1 MLKRLLCSFVLL
13 MNVVVLFAQQNAP
26 QFWKDAA
33 EQNVANFAGQYDRFI
48 YPSAYRTVELD
59 VHALRHFLRNN
70 MTENQSVVIE
80 LPMPDGTTER
90 FRVWEESVMHPD
102 LQAKYPDIRCYTGQG
117 VDDPQ
122 ATIKCDITPQGFHAM
137 TLGAAKGQ
145 MFIDPLYHG
154 FDGIGIVYFKKDY
167 ERTAE
172 DHFEC
177 HQTAEMEPA
186 DATEFKPG
194 SPKRYTPHADFAG
207 DCQKRRYRL
216 ALACTGEYALFHGNT
231 KPLVLA
237 AMNTSMNR
245 VNGVYERDLAV
256 TMQLVPNNDTLIF
269 LNSASD
275 PYTNN
280 NGGTMLGQNQ
290 TTVTTRIGSANYD
303 IGHVFSTGGGG
314 VAGLGVVCSNGSKA
328 RGVTGSGSPIG
339 DAFDIDYVAHEMGH
353 QFAGSHCFNNS
364 CGGNI
369 NQATAMEPGSGST
382 IMAYAGICSPNV
394 QNNSDDYFHAINIQ
408 EIANYITTGT
418 GNNCPV
424 KTVTGN
430 NAPVVNNV
438 PNYIIPKSTPF
449 ALTAVA
455 TDADNDPLTYCWE
468 QMDAQSATMPPV
480 STSTGGPLFRS
491 YDPVASGTRTFP
503 RLPDLVSNTNNTWE
517 ELPGVAR
524 SMSFRVVVRDNNALG
539 GCTDE
544 DNVNI
549 TVNGTSGPF
558 LVSAPNTNI
567 IWQVGE
573 SQTVTWDVANTTAA
587 PVSCANVKISLS
599 TDGGFTYPVV
609 LAENVPNNGTASV
622 TVPNNISNTCRV
634 KVEAVG
640 NIFFDI
646 SNVNFRI
653 QAPAAPTFVLN
664 SGSSAETVCAGNSV
678 TVALSTTS
686 LVGFSQPVI
695 MSVVGLPIG
704 ATTVFNPAVVTPGSS
719 ATCTISGLTSAMA
732 GNYTAVISGT
742 SGTITRN
749 VPLALTVLPGA
760 PSVAPAP
767 SFPADAATGV
777 GASTI
782 LEWGAID
789 FTQNYTIEISTNP
802 GFNPVV
808 TLTSDTTLTTATGLA
823 TGTPYYW
830 RVKSTNDCGESAFSE
845 VFAFQTGVD
854 NCDNVFTNNT
864 PQIIDVNG
872 VVEVNSNITI
882 NTEFPVADLNVSLN
896 IGHTWVGDLEAV
908 LFSPANDSIQLFDRP
923 GVPTD
928 EEGCDG
934 DDMVVTFDDEA
945 TQTADMLENTC
956 NNAPAIS
963 GTYKALA
970 NLSKFDGTNAQ
981 GTWRLRIRD
990 YYEAFDAGTLNNWS
1004 LNICVPGAIVGL
1016 DGLLTN
1022 NPLNIINAAS
1032 KSITN
1037 AELALAGAAALAQK
1051 RFTLLSLPT
1060 NGTLTINGTAAV
1072 AGQHFTQADINA
1084 NAVVYVHNGNTSTIT
1099 DQFTFDVL
1107 DQSNGGWLHNATF
1120 LINVLQNSMSAS
1132 SSVTQAVSCNNGTNG
1147 QITVTANGG
1156 TAPLQYS
1163 LNGGAAQSSNV
1174 FGGLAAGTYTL
1185 VVSDAN
1191 NFTISAGSATIA
1203 NPAAITAS
1211 ASVSFDDLTVSATG
1225 GTGTLEYSI
1234 DDISYNETGVFE
1246 NLADGIYEYIVRDDN
1261 GCTTTGE
1268 VAVSVSALL
1277 ATVTQTAAIL
1287 CNDAAQAAITVNVVG
1302 GFAPYEYSI
1311 GGNNFQSSNVFSG
1324 LVAGS
1329 YTVTVRDANG
1339 ATSSTSPITINQPT
1353 ALLANATVEFN
1364 TVTLVATGGTPPY
1377 TYSANGGAGQ
1387 SGTLFANLSNGMYN
1401 FTIAD
1406 ANGCATST
1414 AVEINIPPLSL
1425 ISATATGV
1433 NPCSGVFDLEI
1444 SATGGIPPL
1453 QYSVTNGS
1461 IVLNSPTPV
1470 FTGLQ
1475 PGTYTIVVT
1484 DAALSTVSTSAT
1496 VAQPVALA
1504 ATSGVAGND
1513 VNVTATGG
1521 TAPYTFTL
1529 NNGVSN
1535 TTGSFENLT
1544 NGAYTTTVTDANGC
1558 TTASSF
1564 VVNYSAITV
1573 SSVSTGVSCFGVN
1586 DGSIIWNVGGGLPP
1600 YSVVTPFPQM
1610 NLAPGTYTLTVTD
1623 AAGTV
1628 FTSTAMVT
1636 GPTAPLALTATPNG
1650 NGTVT
1655 AAASGGTSPYSYS
1668 IDGGATYQAGTLF
1681 TDVDNGSYTLVVRD
1695 ANGCTATS
1703 AEFVVSGIRE
1713 VAATWGLAVTP
1724 NPSNGVFR
1732 LTLGNAPTGD
1742 LQWSVTDVLGRTII
1756 APTTQ
1761 SANGVFQANIDLTQ
1775 SPAGVYMLHLTNGI
1789 QHTTVLL
1796 EKM

>member
-26 QFWKDAA
+26 QFWKDVA
-33 EQNVANFAGQYDRFI
+33 EQNITSFAGQYDRFI
-48 YPSAYRTVELD
+48 YPSAFRTVELD
-59 VHALRHFLRNN
+59 VQALRNFLRNN

-90 FRVWEESVMHPD
+90 FRIWEESVMHPD
-102 LQAKYPDIRCYTGQG
+102 LQAKYPEIRCYTGQG
-117 VDDPQ
+117 VDDPL
-122 ATIKCDITPQGFHAM
+122 AIIKCDITPQGFHAM

-145 MFIDPLYHG
+145 MFIDPFYHG
-154 FDGIGIVYFKKDY
+154 FDGAGIVYFKKDY
-167 ERTAE
+167 PRTAE

-177 HQTAEMEPA
+177 HQTAEMAEPA
-186 DATEFKPG
+186 NATEFKPG
-194 SPKRYTPHADFAG
+194 SPKRYIPKADFAG

-245 VNGVYERDLAV
+245 VNGVYEKDLAV
-256 TMQLVPNNDTLIF
+256 TMQIIPNNDTLIF

-290 TTVTTRIGSANYD
+290 TTVTARIGAANYD

-314 VAGLGVVCSNGSKA
+314 IAGLGVVCNNGSKA
-328 RGVTGSGSPIG
+328 RGVTGQGSPIG
-339 DAFDIDYVAHEMGH
+339 DPFDIDYVAHEMGH
-353 QFAGSHCFNNS
+353 QFAGNHCFNNS

-369 NQATAMEPGSGST
+369 NQSTAMEPGSGST

-408 EIANYITTGT
+408 EIATYITTGT

-480 STSTGGPLFRS
+480 STSTAGPLFRS
-491 YDPVASGTRTFP
+491 FDPVASGTRTFP
-503 RLPDLVSNTNNTWE
+503 RLPDLVNNVNSTWE

-524 SMSFRVVVRDNNALG
+524 SMSFRVVVRDNSSLG

-544 DNVNI
+544 DDVNI
-549 TVNGTSGPF
+549 TVNGNSGPF

-573 SQTVTWDVANTTAA
+573 TQTVTWDVANTNAA
-587 PVSCANVKISLS
+587 PVNCANVKISLS

-609 LAENVPNNGTASV
+609 LAENVPNNGSTSI

-653 QAPAAPTFVLN
+653 QAPATPTFVLN
-664 SGSSAETVCAGNSV
+664 SGSAAEAVCAGDSV

-686 LVGFSQPVI
+686 LAGFSQIIV
-695 MSVVGLPIG
+695 MSVVGLPAG
-704 ATTVFNPAVVTPGSS
+704 ATAVFNPAVVTPGQPV
-719 ATCTISGLTSAMA
+719 TCTISGLTSAMA
-732 GNYTAVISGT
+732 GNYSVVISGT
-742 SGTITRN
+742 SGTINRN

-760 PSVAPAP
+760 PAVAPAP
-767 SFPADAATGV
+767 SFPADAASGV
-777 GASTI
+777 GAATV
-782 LEWGAID
+782 LTWGAVD
-789 FTQNYTIEISTNP
+789 FAQNYTVEISTNP
-802 GFNPVV
+802 GFNPAV
-808 TLTSDTTLTTATGLA
+808 TLTSDTIVTTASGLA
-823 TGTPYYW
+823 ASTPYYW
-830 RVKSTNDCGESAFSE
+830 RVKATNNCGESAFGE

-854 NCDNVFTNNT
+854 NCSNVFTNNT
-864 PQIIDVNG
+864 PQTIDVG
-872 VVEVNSNITI
+872 GIVEVNSTITI
-882 NTEFPVADLNVSLN
+882 NTELTVADVNVTFN
-896 IGHTWVGDLEAV
+896 IDHTWVGDLDAM
-908 LFSPANDSIQLFDRP
+908 LFSPANDSVLLFDRP
-923 GVPTD
+923 GSPASAD
-928 EEGCDG
+928 GCDG

-945 TQTADMLENTC
+945 TQTAATLEDAC
-956 NNAPAIS
+956 DDAPAIS
-963 GTYKALA
+963 GAYNALA

-981 GTWRLRIRD
+981 GTWRLRVRD
-990 YYEAFDAGTLNNWS
+990 NYAEFDSGTLNSWTLS
-1004 LNICVPGAIVGL
+1004 ICTPVATNSL

-1022 NPLNIINAAS
+1022 NPLTTVNAAS

-1037 AELALAGAAALAQK
+1037 AELTLAGATAAAQK
-1051 RFTLLSLPT
+1051 RFTLLSLPA

-1072 AGQHFTQADINA
+1072 VGQHFTQADINA
-1084 NAVVYVHNGNTSTIT
+1084 NAVVYVHNGNTNVA
-1099 DQFTFDVL
+1099 DQFIFDVL
-1107 DQSNGGWLHNATF
+1107 DQSTGGWLHSVTF
-1120 LINVLQNSMSAS
+1120 LINIQQNTLSATAA
-1132 SSVTQAVSCNNGTNG
+1132 VTQAVLCNNGTNG

-1163 LNGGAAQSSNV
+1163 LNGGTAQSSNV
-1174 FGGLAAGTYTL
+1174 FGGLAAGTYTV

-1191 NFTISAGSATIA
+1191 GFTLSAGSATLT

-1234 DDISYNETGVFE
+1234 DDISYNETGLFE
-1246 NLADGIYEYIVRDDN
+1246 NLADGIYNYIVRDDN
-1261 GCTTTGE
+1261 GCTITGE

-1277 ATVTQTAAIL
+1277 ATVSQTAAIL
-1287 CNDAAQAAITVNVVG
+1287 CYEAAQAAITVNVAG
-1302 GFAPYEYSI
+1302 GFTPYEYSI
-1311 GGNNFQSSNVFSG
+1311 GGNNYQSSNVFSG
-1324 LVAGS
+1324 LVAGT

-1339 ATSSTSPITINQPT
+1339 TTSSTSPITIGQP
-1353 ALLANATVEFN
+1353 AVLLANATVVLN
-1364 TVTLVATGGTPPY
+1364 TVTLVATGGTAPY
-1377 TYSANGGAGQ
+1377 TYSVNGGAGQ
-1387 SGTLFANLSNGMYN
+1387 AGAVFTNLGDGVYI
-1401 FTIAD
+1401 FTITD

-1414 AVEINIPPLSL
+1414 TIEVDIPALSL
-1425 ISATATGV
+1425 TSAAATGI
-1433 NPCSGVFDLEI
+1433 NPCSGAFDLEI

-1453 QYSVTNGS
+1453 QYSITDGS
-1461 IVLNSPTPV
+1461 NILTSPTPV

-1475 PGTYTIVVT
+1475 PGTYTVVVT
-1484 DAALSTVSTSAT
+1484 DAALSTVSTSVT
-1496 VAQPVALA
+1496 VAPLAALA

-1513 VNVTATGG
+1513 VTVTATNG

-1529 NNGVSN
+1529 ANGANN
-1535 TTGSFENLT
+1535 TTGYFENLP
-1544 NGAYTTTVTDANGC
+1544 NASYVVTVTDANGC
-1558 TTASSF
+1558 TATSSF
-1564 VVNYSAITV
+1564 TVNYSTIVVSFAITN
-1573 SSVSTGVSCFGVN
+1573 VSCFGAN
-1586 DGSIIWNVGGGLPP
+1586 DGSIIWNISGGLAP

-1628 FTSTAMVT
+1628 STSSATVT
-1636 GPTAPLALTATPNG
+1636 GPAAPLALTATPNG

-1655 AAASGGTSPYSYS
+1655 AAASGGTPPYLYS
-1668 IDGGATYQAGTLF
+1668 IDGGTNYQTGTLF
-1681 TDVDNGSYTLVVRD
+1681 TGVANGSYTLTVRD
-1695 ANGCTATS
+1695 SRGCTTTS
-1703 AEFVVSGIRE
+1703 TEFMVSGIRE

-1732 LTLGNAPTGD
+1732 LTLGNAPAGD

-1761 SANGVFQANIDLTQ
+1761 SANGVFQANIDLTP
-1775 SPAGVYMLHLTNGI
+1775 SPAGVYMLHLTNGV